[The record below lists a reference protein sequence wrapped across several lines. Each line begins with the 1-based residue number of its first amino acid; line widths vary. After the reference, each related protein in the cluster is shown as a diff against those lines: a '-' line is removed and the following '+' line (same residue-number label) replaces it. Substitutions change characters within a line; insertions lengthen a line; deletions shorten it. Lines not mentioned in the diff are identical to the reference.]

1 MAEPV
6 SVPAVHRRSDDAD
19 PDPRDPTRMHRY
31 DPSTEALAQAV
42 VHYALD
48 RVRLDPPPLD
58 GPRSKAD
65 LDRLGPTI
73 TAEGLGGMEA
83 LRVFC
88 EHLAPATISQDH
100 PRAVSFVPTAP
111 TEAAVLF
118 DLVVGASSIYAG
130 SWMEGAGAV
139 WAENQAMRWIADLAG
154 FPATAGGVF
163 VSGGTAGNLS
173 ALVTA
178 RDLAQRRWG
187 KPPTRW
193 YVMAAAGAHSSI
205 ASAARVMDVG
215 VIKVP
220 SDATG
225 RLRGDDLRAAIR
237 SARAEGIAVGDADR
251 NSGFAADVPVT
262 PKGIVFAIA
271 ATGGTTN
278 LGLVDDLAGVA
289 EIARDEV
296 VWLHVDGAYGGAALA
311 APSVRHL
318 FDGIETADSFIVDPH
333 KWLFAPFDCC
343 ALLYRDP
350 ATAARAHTQSAE
362 YLDVLQDNGEWNPS
376 DYAMHLTRRA
386 RGLPL
391 WYSLAMHGTIAYT
404 DAIEAA
410 IAVTHEIAETIRATP
425 HLELLF
431 EPELSVVVF
440 RRRGWKAEQYH
451 AWSSRMLTEQ
461 RAFCVPTSVPGPD
474 GSPETVLRF
483 CVVNPRT
490 TADDLRDIL
499 STLA

>member
-1 MAEPV
+1 
-6 SVPAVHRRSDDAD
+6 
-19 PDPRDPTRMHRY
+19 MHRY
-31 DPSTEALAQAV
+31 DPNTEALAQAV

-58 GPRSKAD
+58 GPRSAAD

-73 TAEGLGGMEA
+73 TPDGLGGMEA

-178 RDLAQRRWG
+178 RDVAQRRWG
-187 KPPTRW
+187 QPPTRW
-193 YVMAAAGAHSSI
+193 YVMVAAGAHSSI

-215 VIKVP
+215 VIKVS
-220 SDATG
+220 SDSTG
-225 RLRGDDLRAAIR
+225 RLRADDLRSAILA
-237 SARAEGIAVGDADR
+237 ARADGIAVGDVDR
-251 NSGFAADVPVT
+251 NAGLVADVPVT

-278 LGLVDDLAGVA
+278 LGLVDELAGIAKLARA
-289 EIARDEV
+289 ED

-318 FDGIETADSFIVDPH
+318 FDGIESADSFIVDPH

-350 ATAARAHTQSAE
+350 VTAARAHTQHAE
-362 YLDVLQDNGEWNPS
+362 YLDVLQDDGDWNPS

-391 WYSLAMHGTIAYT
+391 WYSLATHGTLAYT

-410 IAVTHEIAETIRATP
+410 IAVTHEIAEEIRATP
-425 HLELLF
+425 YLDLLF

-440 RRRGWKAEQYH
+440 RRHGWTAEQYY
-451 AWSSRMLTEQ
+451 ARSDRMLTEQ
-461 RAFCVPTSVPGPD
+461 RAFCVPTSVIGAD

>member
-1 MAEPV
+1 MNEYDEQ
-6 SVPAVHRRSDDAD
+6 HGDDGFD
-19 PDPRDPTRMHRY
+19 HGRDPARMHRY

-58 GPRSKAD
+58 GPRTKAE
-65 LDRLGPTI
+65 LDRLAPTI
-73 TAEGLGGMEA
+73 TADGLGGMEA
-83 LRVFC
+83 LRLFC

-130 SWMEGAGAV
+130 SWMEGSGAV
-139 WAENQAMRWIADLAG
+139 WAENQALRWIADLAG
-154 FPATAGGVF
+154 MPESAGGVF

-178 RDLAQRRWG
+178 RDAARHRWG
-187 KPPTRW
+187 DPQTKW
-193 YVMAAAGAHSSI
+193 HVFVGAGAHSSI
-205 ASAARVMDVG
+205 ASAAKVMDIG

-220 SDATG
+220 SDSSG
-225 RLRGDDLRAAIR
+225 RLRADDLSACIR
-237 SARAEGIAVGDADR
+237 IARAEGIAVGDADR
-251 NSGFAADVPVT
+251 HSGFAADVPPV
-262 PKGIVFAIA
+262 PKGIAFAVA

-278 LGLVDDLAGVA
+278 LGLVDDLAGVSG
-289 EIARDEV
+289 ITRDEGL
-296 VWLHVDGAYGGAALA
+296 WFHVDGAYGGAALA

-318 FDGIETADSFIVDPH
+318 FDGIEWADSFIVDPH

-350 ATAARAHTQSAE
+350 PLAARAHAQHAA
-362 YLDVLQDNGEWNPS
+362 YLDVLHDDGDWNPS
-376 DYAMHLTRRA
+376 DYAAHLTRRA

-391 WYSLAMHGTIAYT
+391 WYSLATHGTDAYT
-404 DAIEAA
+404 DAVEAG
-410 IAVTHEIAETIRATP
+410 IAVTHAIAEEIRSHA

-440 RRRGWKAEQYH
+440 RRLGWDAGDYH
-451 AWSSRMLTEQ
+451 AWSDRMLADQ
-461 RAFCVPTSVPGPD
+461 RAFCVPTSVLTENGW
-474 GSPETVLRF
+474 PETVLRF

-490 TADDLRDIL
+490 TLADLCDIL